1 MERILIIEDDE
12 GISSFM
18 KLELVHEGYKV
29 AIAADGRAGLE
40 AFEKGNFDLVL
51 LDIMLPEL
59 NGIEVLRRIRKTSVV
74 PVIMV
79 TARGDT
85 MDRVT
90 GLDAGADDYIPKPF
104 AIEELFARIRSL
116 LRRNLS
122 YTRGEGE
129 NRIIKIRNISI
140 DADACTVL
148 KDGEPVSLTRT
159 EYMLLLCL
167 ATNKNKAL
175 SREQIIDAVW
185 GEDHYIDINSVD
197 VYVRYLRAKLDGEQD
212 SASLIKTLRGIGYK
226 ITD

>member
-18 KLELVHEGYKV
+18 KLELVHEGYEV

-122 YTRGEGE
+122 YTRGEEE
-129 NRIIKIRNISI
+129 NRIIKIRNIVI